1 MREAFILLFL
11 IVAYNYILYYI
22 TWKELSI
29 VPLFPKDPVNVIIVL
44 SFNITLYLAWLF
56 GERRKIVVALGYLFF
71 FQISLLSFIYRDP
84 YIFVSDLFPV
94 ILTFMFVVLFE
105 SPFEREKKQLEEER
119 EKLLKKLEELS
130 RERKE
135 VEDKIEEY
143 RKQIGLLK
151 IELKQREEEL
161 QKAKEQSVPREEIE
175 KREKAVRELEEEL
188 KRLEEEL
195 RKQREKETQLLQAN
209 RQLFQMLEILGMEE
223 EKKKGSKEVR
233 ELRKERKKLVKE
245 VLELQQILDI
255 YDRENKSLR
264 KELEEAKQKIKELQR
279 EVGELQLKLEEA
291 KRSSTKKK
299 EVYEEVFRVLLPHVE
314 FTKEALEEF
323 IKLPPEKK
331 RYALK
336 ELINLSDKTRLE
348 PLTTLPEVFKL
359 KFPGGR
365 IYLKKVKEKWRV
377 VGVLGT
383 EQDKEK
389 ERFIKTLE
397 DKL

>member
-195 RKQREKETQLLQAN
+195 KRLEEDPAPSGKPPALPDAGNPWNGRGKEEGKQGGKGAKEGEKEAREGGLGAPAN
-209 RQLFQMLEILGMEE
+209 
-223 EKKKGSKEVR
+223 
-233 ELRKERKKLVKE
+233 LRH
-245 VLELQQILDI
+245 
-255 YDRENKSLR
+255 LR
-264 KELEEAKQKIKELQR
+264 
-279 EVGELQLKLEEA
+279 
-291 KRSSTKKK
+291 
-299 EVYEEVFRVLLPHVE
+299 
-314 FTKEALEEF
+314 
-323 IKLPPEKK
+323 
-331 RYALK
+331 
-336 ELINLSDKTRLE
+336 
-348 PLTTLPEVFKL
+348 
-359 KFPGGR
+359 
-365 IYLKKVKEKWRV
+365 
-377 VGVLGT
+377 
-383 EQDKEK
+383 
-389 ERFIKTLE
+389 
-397 DKL
+397 

>member
-299 EVYEEVFRVLLPHVE
+299 RGLRGSIQSPPSPRRVHKGSLRGVHKASPR
-314 FTKEALEEF
+314 KEALR
-323 IKLPPEKK
+323 PE
-331 RYALK
+331 RAYQP
-336 ELINLSDKTRLE
+336 IR
-348 PLTTLPEVFKL
+348 
-359 KFPGGR
+359 
-365 IYLKKVKEKWRV
+365 
-377 VGVLGT
+377 
-383 EQDKEK
+383 
-389 ERFIKTLE
+389 
-397 DKL
+397 

>member
-1 MREAFILLFL
+1 MREAVILLFL
-11 IVAYNYILYYI
+11 VVVYNYILYYV
-22 TWKELSI
+22 TWKGISI
-29 VPLFPKDPVNVIIVL
+29 IPLFPTDPVNIIIVL
-44 SFNITLYLAWLF
+44 SFNTTLYLAWLF

-71 FQISLLSFIYRDP
+71 FQISLLSFIYENP
-84 YIFVSDLFPV
+84 YIFVSDLLPV

-105 SPFEREKKQLEEER
+105 SPFEKEKKRLEEER
-119 EKLLKKLEELS
+119 ENLLKKLEELS

-135 VEDKIEEY
+135 VEDRIEEY
-143 RKQIGLLK
+143 RKHIGFLR

-161 QKAKEQSVPREEIE
+161 QRAKGQAVPKAEIE
-175 KREKAVRELEEEL
+175 KRERAVKELEEEL

-195 RKQREKETQLLQAN
+195 RKQREKEAQLLQAN

-223 EKKKGSKEVR
+223 EKKKGSKEVK

-245 VLELQQILDI
+245 VLELQQILDL
-255 YDRENKSLR
+255 YDKENRSLR
-264 KELEEAKQKIKELQR
+264 RELEEARQKIKELQK
-279 EVGELQLKLEEA
+279 EAGELQLKLEEVQ
-291 KRSSTKKK
+291 RSSAKKK
-299 EVYEEVFRVLLPHVE
+299 EIYEEILKVLLPHVE
-314 FTKEALEEF
+314 FTKDAMEEF
-323 IKLPPEKK
+323 MKLPPEKK

-336 ELINLSDKTRLE
+336 ELINLSEKTRLE

-365 IYLKKVKEKWRV
+365 IYLKKAKEKWKV

-389 ERFIKTLE
+389 ERFIRTLE

>member
-56 GERRKIVVALGYLFF
+56 GERRRIVVALGYLFF

-105 SPFEREKKQLEEER
+105 SPFEREKKRLEEER
-119 EKLLKKLEELS
+119 EKLLKELEKLSEE
-130 RERKE
+130 RNE
-135 VEDKIEEY
+135 VENKIEEF
-143 RKQIGLLK
+143 RKQINLLK
-151 IELKQREEEL
+151 IELKKREEEL
-161 QKAKEQSVPREEIE
+161 QKAKEQAVPKEELQ
-175 KREKAVRELEEEL
+175 KREKAVKELEEEIKKLEEEL
-188 KRLEEEL
+188 K
-195 RKQREKETQLLQAN
+195 KQREKENQLLQAN
-209 RQLFQMLEILGMEE
+209 RQLFQMLEVLGMEE
-223 EKKKGSKEVR
+223 EKRKGSKEVK
-233 ELRKERKKLVKE
+233 ELRKERKKLLKE
-245 VLELQQILDI
+245 VLELQQILEL
-255 YDRENKSLR
+255 YDKENKSLR
-264 KELEEAKQKIKELQR
+264 KELEEARQKIKELR
-279 EVGELQLKLEEA
+279 KETGELQLKLEEA
-291 KRSSTKKK
+291 QRSSAKKK
-299 EVYEEVFRVLLPHVE
+299 EVYGEVLKILLPHVE
-314 FTKEALEEF
+314 FTKDALEEF

-336 ELINLSDKTRLE
+336 ELINLSEKTKLE

-365 IYLKKVKEKWRV
+365 IYLKRDSEKWKV

-389 ERFIKTLE
+389 ERFIKALE

>member
-1 MREAFILLFL
+1 MREALILLFL
-11 IVAYNYILYYI
+11 LVAYNYILYYI

-29 VPLFPKDPVNVIIVL
+29 VPLFPKDPVNIIIVL
-44 SFNITLYLAWLF
+44 SFNITLYLAGLF
-56 GERRKIVVALGYLFF
+56 GERRRIVVALGYLFF

-105 SPFEREKKQLEEER
+105 SPFEREKKKLEEER
-119 EKLLKKLEELS
+119 EKLLKELEELS

-135 VEDKIEEY
+135 VEEKIEEY

-161 QKAKEQSVPREEIE
+161 QRAKEQAVPKEEIE
-175 KREKAVRELEEEL
+175 RREKAVRELEEEL
-188 KRLEEEL
+188 KKLEEEL
-195 RKQREKETQLLQAN
+195 KKQREKEAQLLQAN

-223 EKKKGSKEVR
+223 EKKKGSKEVK

-245 VLELQQILDI
+245 VLELQQILDL
-255 YDRENKSLR
+255 YDKENRSLR

-279 EVGELQLKLEEA
+279 EAGELQLKLEEA
-291 KRSSTKKK
+291 KRNSAKKK
-299 EVYEEVFRVLLPHVE
+299 EVYEEIFKALLPHVE
-314 FTKEALEEF
+314 FTKDALEEF

-331 RYALK
+331 RYALR
-336 ELINLSDKTRLE
+336 ELINLSEKTRLE

-365 IYLKKVKEKWRV
+365 IYLKKVKDRWRV

-389 ERFIKTLE
+389 ERFIRTLE

>member
-105 SPFEREKKQLEEER
+105 SPFEKEKKQLEEER

-223 EKKKGSKEVR
+223 EKKKGSKEVK

-377 VGVLGT
+377 VGMLGT

>member
-105 SPFEREKKQLEEER
+105 SPFEKEKKQLEEER

-195 RKQREKETQLLQAN
+195 RKQREKE

>member
-105 SPFEREKKQLEEER
+105 SPFEKEKKQLEEER

-223 EKKKGSKEVR
+223 EKKKGSKEVK

>member
-1 MREAFILLFL
+1 M
-11 IVAYNYILYYI
+11 
-22 TWKELSI
+22 
-29 VPLFPKDPVNVIIVL
+29 
-44 SFNITLYLAWLF
+44 
-56 GERRKIVVALGYLFF
+56 
-71 FQISLLSFIYRDP
+71 
-84 YIFVSDLFPV
+84 
-94 ILTFMFVVLFE
+94 
-105 SPFEREKKQLEEER
+105 
-119 EKLLKKLEELS
+119 
-130 RERKE
+130 
-135 VEDKIEEY
+135 
-143 RKQIGLLK
+143 
-151 IELKQREEEL
+151 
-161 QKAKEQSVPREEIE
+161 
-175 KREKAVRELEEEL
+175 
-188 KRLEEEL
+188 KRL
-195 RKQREKETQLLQAN
+195 
-209 RQLFQMLEILGMEE
+209 
-223 EKKKGSKEVR
+223 KGAPPR
-233 ELRKERKKLVKE
+233 
-245 VLELQQILDI
+245 
-255 YDRENKSLR
+255 
-264 KELEEAKQKIKELQR
+264 
-279 EVGELQLKLEEA
+279 
-291 KRSSTKKK
+291 KK